1 MVERLN
7 DLLLIVGMVMA
18 VDLLEGLDTHAEK
31 SSRFPHRYASLGD
44 PRRTGVTKGMWH
56 HLWAESRGCSNRS
69 EALIDPLH
77 RSAVPL
83 DHGLR

>member
-44 PRRTGVTKGMWH
+44 PRRTAPQMG
-56 HLWAESRGCSNRS
+56 
-69 EALIDPLH
+69 
-77 RSAVPL
+77 
-83 DHGLR
+83 